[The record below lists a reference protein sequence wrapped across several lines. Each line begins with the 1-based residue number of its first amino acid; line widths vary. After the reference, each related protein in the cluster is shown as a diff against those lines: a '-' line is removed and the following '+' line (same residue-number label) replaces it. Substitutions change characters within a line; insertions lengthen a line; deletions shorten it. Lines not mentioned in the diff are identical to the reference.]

1 MSLPQLIDIR
11 FLSALRDSLSVIT
24 DLSFSLYDGA
34 GMLLVLP
41 EGEDKLTAY
50 MRSYSRGREE
60 LEEFILHGIEKA
72 AMRKDSFLS
81 KGPVNEHRLF
91 ISAGIE
97 NFKIVFVSNPFYS
110 TRAEFEEF
118 LIKNGK
124 HFGLSPANFEAW
136 IEAVKIKDCSTVQ
149 NMAAHIKPILEIFLQ
164 RSYRKHLNHKSYRWS
179 ETLTDV
185 AFSTQLPKTAEGVY
199 VLVLDAIMFLFNV
212 DTVSV
217 MIKDGNLFRVF
228 LSTGRLRNDV
238 KTLCVEDRNRMISKA
253 IEDRMPVYTDDVTEI
268 LRLGFPEKMTSVYIY
283 PLLYSSTTY
292 GVVVIYNSMLSA
304 EESCSIM
311 EFCKLM
317 SLVLKN
323 VSLQSDY
330 DRCSTGIGRLQM
342 TTTQHIPQFHS
353 LKEIP
358 VTDPVTGLFGRQYFQ
373 ERFIEEIH
381 RSERYDISFS
391 FAVTDIDNFSSF
403 NDSEERLKGDNI
415 LREIAKIMHG
425 SVRGYDILSRLG
437 GREFGILMP
446 QTASGEAFM
455 VAERIRKNIK
465 AALMKRWTAFP
476 FPGITVSIGI
486 SSFPHNGK
494 SFDELI
500 ESADVALCKAKSMG
514 KDRTVIYSD

>member
-1 MSLPQLIDIR
+1 MWR
-11 FLSALRDSLSVIT
+11 SAL
-24 DLSFSLYDGA
+24 
-34 GMLLVLP
+34 
-41 EGEDKLTAY
+41 
-50 MRSYSRGREE
+50 
-60 LEEFILHGIEKA
+60 
-72 AMRKDSFLS
+72 
-81 KGPVNEHRLF
+81 N
-91 ISAGIE
+91 
-97 NFKIVFVSNPFYS
+97 
-110 TRAEFEEF
+110 
-118 LIKNGK
+118 
-124 HFGLSPANFEAW
+124 
-136 IEAVKIKDCSTVQ
+136 CQ
-149 NMAAHIKPILEIFLQ
+149 
-164 RSYRKHLNHKSYRWS
+164 
-179 ETLTDV
+179 
-185 AFSTQLPKTAEGVY
+185 KTAEEVY

-217 MIKDGNLFRVF
+217 MIKDGNLFMAS

-238 KTLCVEDRNRMISKA
+238 KALCVEDRNQMISIA
-253 IEDRMPVYTDDVTEI
+253 IEDGMPVYTDDVTEI
-268 LRLGFPEKMTSVYIY
+268 LRLGFPEKMTSVHIY
-283 PLLYSSTTY
+283 PLLHGSTTY
-292 GVVVIYNSMLSA
+292 GVVVIYNSILSA

-342 TTTQHIPQFHS
+342 TTTQHISQFHS

-358 VTDPVTGLFGRQYFQ
+358 VTDPLTGLFGRQYFQ

-381 RSERYDISFS
+381 RSVRYDIFFS
-391 FAVTDIDNFSSF
+391 FAVVDIDNFNLF

-415 LREIAKIMHG
+415 LREIAKITHG
-425 SVRGYDILSRLG
+425 SVRGYDILSRFG

-446 QTASGEAFM
+446 QTVSEEAFM

-465 AALMKRWTAFP
+465 AALIKRWTAFP

>member
-24 DLSFSLYDGA
+24 DLSFSMYDGA
-34 GMLLVLP
+34 GMLLMLP

-50 MRSYSRGREE
+50 MRSYSQGREE

-72 AMRKDSFLS
+72 AMRKDSFLF

-110 TRAEFEEF
+110 ARAEFEEF

-164 RSYRKHLNHKSYRWS
+164 RSYKKNLNHKSYRWS
-179 ETLTDV
+179 KTLTDV
-185 AFSTQLPKTAEGVY
+185 AFSTQLPKTAEEVY

-238 KTLCVEDRNRMISKA
+238 KALCVEDRNQMISKA

-268 LRLGFPEKMTSVYIY
+268 LRLGFPENMTSVHIY
-283 PLLYSSTTY
+283 PLLHSSTTY
-292 GVVVIYNSMLSA
+292 GVVVIYNSILSA

-342 TTTQHIPQFHS
+342 TTTQLIPQFHN
-353 LKEIP
+353 LKEIS
-358 VTDPVTGLFGRQYFQ
+358 VTDPLTGLFGRQYFQ

-381 RSERYDISFS
+381 RAERYDIFFS
-391 FAVTDIDNFSSF
+391 FAVIDIDNFSLF
-403 NDSEERLKGDNI
+403 NDSEGRLKGDNI
-415 LREIAKIMHG
+415 LREIAKITHG
-425 SVRGYDILSRLG
+425 SIRGYDILSRFG

-446 QTASGEAFM
+446 QTASEEAFM

-465 AALMKRWTAFP
+465 ASLMKRWTAFP
-476 FPGITVSIGI
+476 LPGITVSIGI

-500 ESADVALCKAKSMG
+500 EHADVALCKAKSMG